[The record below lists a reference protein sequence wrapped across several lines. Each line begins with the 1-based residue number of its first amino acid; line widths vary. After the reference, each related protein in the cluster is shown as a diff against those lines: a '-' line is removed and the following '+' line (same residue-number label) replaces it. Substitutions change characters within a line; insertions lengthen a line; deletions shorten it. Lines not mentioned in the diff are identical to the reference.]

1 MDDQRNGGTLSCI
14 YILPYQVSKNQ
25 SLIVQ
30 QESQGQRNLLE
41 NVHSYIF
48 LT

>member
-1 MDDQRNGGTLSCI
+1 MIREMAGSYHVYIYLLS
-14 YILPYQVSKNQ
+14 YMSKNQ

-30 QESQGQRNLLE
+30 QESQGQRNLLVS
-41 NVHSYIF
+41 VHSYIF